1 MMIEKKAQE
10 LGTDAQTVM
19 LLEHML
25 LSHHGEPEFGAA
37 VRPMFLEAEILS
49 QLDMMDARIYE
60 LQSSISGVAKGEF
73 SARQW
78 ALDNR
83 KFYNHGL
90 TVGGTDAHLL

>member
-1 MMIEKKAQE
+1 
-10 LGTDAQTVM
+10 M

-49 QLDMMDARIYE
+49 SLDMLDARIFE
-60 LQSSISGVAKGEF
+60 MQSAIAGVEKGGF

-83 KFYNHGL
+83 KFYNHGR
-90 TVGGTDAHLL
+90 TVGGTDAKLI